1 MRRSSIVIVSRAN
14 EYTIKKNEKEERVKE
29 SKREIMRENE

>member
-29 SKREIMRENE
+29 SKRDNKRE

>member
-1 MRRSSIVIVSRAN
+1 MRRSSIAIVSRAN
-14 EYTIKKNEKEERVKE
+14 EYTIKKNEKERVKE

>member
-14 EYTIKKNEKEERVKE
+14 ECTIKKNEKERVKE
-29 SKREIMRENE
+29 SKRDNKRE